1 MKRASAKPKR
11 RRPHRRPQRRPQPF
25 RPAAPAITA
34 GKFVGR
40 KLGELSDEELQSFI
54 CSDARL
60 QTGRTLVLT
69 PPSPPSP
76 GGFFDVPSV
85 PFMDLSQYWF
95 ARYEIERRK
104 SPPSIPDLRN
114 ATTPRQIARKMLDF
128 AFRAFS
134 KVCHPD
140 KGGDH
145 ETMIKLGDAKDLLS
159 KALQ

>member
-54 CSDARL
+54 CGDARL

>member
-34 GKFVGR
+34 CKFVGR

-85 PFMDLSQYWF
+85 P
-95 ARYEIERRK
+95 YELERRK